1 MVAGVTITTPK
12 PNTYAVQCDRCGTTH
27 ELTARTADGGIVAL
41 GWRVIGHR
49 QHACPECVEKEA

>member
-1 MVAGVTITTPK
+1 MTITTPA

-27 ELTARTADGGIVAL
+27 ELTARTAGGGIIAL
-41 GWRVIGHR
+41 GWRVIGHK